1 MVVPGQVE
9 LSQVVET
16 DGTMRASTSDEQA
29 VLDMI
34 RSDVPPDARVLH
46 GPMFTTQFQIG
57 TDLYV
62 PVTWAAANNANRVL
76 QSMALAR
83 ADLTICNARGMNALH
98 EAARHACL
106 PMCKVL
112 IALGEYD
119 INAAAA
125 NGKTALHFAAASGN
139 RDLCRLLVDK
149 GARTSCVTSLGRTAA
164 HEAARMNRL
173 PALQYLVERGQID
186 PEQPDTYRMWTA
198 LHLASSQG
206 HTQICRYLVHR
217 CRVRIDAPDKFNQTA
232 HDVAYQGKHFQTAT
246 FLASVGTVSSDDD
259 DDEGDDD
266 DDDNGDDGVP
276 HEGFGMSTD
285 AHPNA
290 PVPQTKTIREIPPL
304 PSMQSAPGTPRLDNW
319 VTPVSRAPG
328 LPSLDRGAQA
338 APASVPGGVFSA
350 VSCELQA
357 IRQLHMQQIR
367 RLEKVIG
374 RRDAELQERD
384 SQIHSLLSAVERQKN
399 EIDNLRVQVRV
410 QMQIAKQAQQ
420 GERPPPPQIINDAR
434 PTPKSRVAFT
444 DSSRPASR
452 YSTFGHSS

>member
-9 LSQVVET
+9 LSQVVEH

-34 RSDVPPDARVLH
+34 RSDVPPDAHVLH

-217 CRVRIDAPDKFNQTA
+217 CRVRIDAPDK
-232 HDVAYQGKHFQTAT
+232 
-246 FLASVGTVSSDDD
+246 VGS
-259 DDEGDDD
+259 
-266 DDDNGDDGVP
+266 
-276 HEGFGMSTD
+276 
-285 AHPNA
+285 
-290 PVPQTKTIREIPPL
+290 
-304 PSMQSAPGTPRLDNW
+304 RLFR
-319 VTPVSRAPG
+319 RA
-328 LPSLDRGAQA
+328 
-338 APASVPGGVFSA
+338 
-350 VSCELQA
+350 
-357 IRQLHMQQIR
+357 
-367 RLEKVIG
+367 
-374 RRDAELQERD
+374 
-384 SQIHSLLSAVERQKN
+384 
-399 EIDNLRVQVRV
+399 VR
-410 QMQIAKQAQQ
+410 
-420 GERPPPPQIINDAR
+420 
-434 PTPKSRVAFT
+434 
-444 DSSRPASR
+444 
-452 YSTFGHSS
+452 